1 MNRIAV
7 CTFAAV
13 VFYLGGTST
22 SFSSMS
28 VNDKTPHTKDL
39 SLQEMS
45 SVVGSGRMYW
55 RTMMPLTLILQYDGH
70 LHQRVVSGWRN
81 AEIGG
86 HDIQVGQRVVAGCQ
100 GLGGPL
106 RRAQFVM
113 PNRDVSF
120 FCN

>member
-7 CTFAAV
+7 FAFTAM

-22 SFSSMS
+22 SFSSTG
-28 VNDKTPHTKDL
+28 VNDQAPQTQDL

-70 LHQRVVSGWRN
+70 LHQRVIRGWRN

-86 HDIQVGQRVVAGCQ
+86 HDIPTGQRIIAACQ
-100 GLGGPL
+100 GLGRPL
-106 RRAQFVM
+106 RRAQFLM

>member
-7 CTFAAV
+7 FAFTAMI
-13 VFYLGGTST
+13 FCLGGTST
-22 SFSSMS
+22 SFASG
-28 VNDKTPHTKDL
+28 VNDQAPQTKDL

-45 SVVGSGRMYW
+45 SVVGSGRIYW
-55 RTMMPLTLILQYDGH
+55 RTMMPLTLILQYDAH
-70 LHQRVVSGWRN
+70 LHQRVIRGWRN

-86 HDIQVGQRVVAGCQ
+86 HDIQVGQRIIAGCQ
-100 GLGGPL
+100 GLGRPL
-106 RRAQFVM
+106 RRAQFLM